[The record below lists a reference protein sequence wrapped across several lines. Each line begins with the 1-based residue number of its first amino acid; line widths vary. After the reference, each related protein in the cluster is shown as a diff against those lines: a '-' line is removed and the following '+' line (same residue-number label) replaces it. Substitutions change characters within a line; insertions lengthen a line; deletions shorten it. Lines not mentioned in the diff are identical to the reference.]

1 MTIICENVG
10 KHCTIINSKSIQHIM
25 NLKIRYKEINSK
37 SNKKLSLFYIIGGV
51 VLLSISLFFTD
62 NYNLLLS
69 QSIAL
74 IFYGIIF
81 YSINKLTIRK
91 GYATLKGDELRINQ
105 LFGKK
110 INLTNVDS
118 IRRFASDFIFKNRN
132 TEILILDTQKCNSED
147 LQLLMKEIDTKNIM
161 WK

>member
-74 IFYGIIF
+74 IFY
-81 YSINKLTIRK
+81 SINKLTIRK

-118 IRRFASDFIFKNRN
+118 IRRFAGDFIFKNRN
-132 TEILILDTQKCNSED
+132 KEILILDTQKCNSED